1 MKRIDR
7 VDTRA
12 KLDLRRDPYWQ
23 RLAQGRYLGFRRMT
37 KGRTGTWLARLYD
50 GEKYVYP
57 HGGIGDFSA
66 LPENEQFDAA
76 KKAAEEWFRQQEM
89 GVSPKS
95 TTVKAACEA
104 YVEKQRLE
112 KTEAAAVDA
121 EGRFKRLVDDDPIG
135 RIALAKLQPR
145 HLAEWKKR
153 ALAAGGSKG
162 SFNRNATALRAAL
175 NLAKQRREVAGD
187 LAWSEELRSF
197 EGVAGRRTLYL
208 DRAARRKLVDSA
220 SKEAQG
226 FFRTLALLPMRPG
239 DVAKLKVE
247 DLDAEQRI
255 LRVPTGKTEARIIP
269 LSSEALEHFKACA
282 KNKLPAAWLVS
293 RADGSQWKKTA
304 WGNEIKLATSAAKLP
319 KAVVGYTL
327 RHSVITDLVVGG
339 LDLFTVAKL
348 AGTSIK
354 MVEAYYG
361 HLVDEH
367 ARKALQKLALG

>member
-37 KGRTGTWLARLYD
+37 KGKTGTWLARLYD

-226 FFRTLALLPMRPG
+226 FFRTLTLLPMRPG

-304 WGNEIKLATSAAKLP
+304 WGNEIKLAASAAKLP

>member
-1 MKRIDR
+1 MVSYSFRTSVPEEASMKRIDR

-37 KGRTGTWLARLYD
+37 KGRPGTWLARLYD

-57 HGGIGDFSA
+57 NGIGDFSA

-153 ALAAGGSKG
+153 ALTAGGSKG
-162 SFNRNATALRAAL
+162 SFNRNATALR
-175 NLAKQRREVAGD
+175 
-187 LAWSEELRSF
+187 
-197 EGVAGRRTLYL
+197 
-208 DRAARRKLVDSA
+208 
-220 SKEAQG
+220 
-226 FFRTLALLPMRPG
+226 
-239 DVAKLKVE
+239 
-247 DLDAEQRI
+247 
-255 LRVPTGKTEARIIP
+255 
-269 LSSEALEHFKACA
+269 
-282 KNKLPAAWLVS
+282 
-293 RADGSQWKKTA
+293 
-304 WGNEIKLATSAAKLP
+304 
-319 KAVVGYTL
+319 
-327 RHSVITDLVVGG
+327 
-339 LDLFTVAKL
+339 
-348 AGTSIK
+348 
-354 MVEAYYG
+354 
-361 HLVDEH
+361 
-367 ARKALQKLALG
+367 